1 MIESARLGVG
11 LGYRPAFRGELFPNR
26 ERVDF
31 LEITADHYFDATREK
46 LDELDLLAAH
56 FTLIPHGLDLSLG
69 SADGLDSAYLDRFAA
84 LVERVKPPF
93 WSEHIAFTRAGGRS
107 IGHLAPMPRTNE
119 AIEAIARNVERA
131 HRAIPT
137 SLILENITEGFV
149 SPGAE
154 MDEPEFVAG
163 VLEASGCG
171 WLCDVANLWTNA
183 VNQGRDWRAELE
195 RWPWQKAVQAHFAG
209 GRQGRDGEWIDS
221 HDRPTP
227 PEAFALMAE
236 LGRRGAL
243 RGAILERDEDLPP
256 FDEML
261 VELDRARSALGWN

>member
-1 MIESARLGVG
+1 MLRC
-11 LGYRPAFRGELFPNR
+11 
-26 ERVDF
+26 
-31 LEITADHYFDATREK
+31 
-46 LDELDLLAAH
+46 
-56 FTLIPHGLDLSLG
+56 
-69 SADGLDSAYLDRFAA
+69 AA
-84 LVERVKPPF
+84 LRVGKAAIFLLSKPKAAGKSACFKPCSLRAGIRCRLCGLPERSTKISCPLSPRAGVKPPF